1 MSQPCL
7 PTLSGMDDLQDFAV
21 VAGSFSRALV
31 SPAAMESFKV
41 GRPEG
46 P

>member
-1 MSQPCL
+1 MNEPCL

-21 VAGSFSRALV
+21 VAGSFSRVLV
-31 SPAAMESFKV
+31 SPEAMESFKV
-41 GRPEG
+41 FRPEG